1 MNDLRRE
8 QAPITGDAWQAI
20 DGEVRL
26 ALKQLL
32 AARRVVDFR
41 GPLGWSVSAVPT
53 GRVDALTPA
62 PGDGVAASQRIVRA
76 LVELHAP
83 FELAFREL
91 EVVARGG
98 SNPDLTPA
106 VTAARAIAIA
116 EDRAVFHGY
125 AAGEIVG
132 ICEAAADHTL
142 AITENYELYPG
153 VVARALGWLRTAGV
167 GGPYAIALGPKCYT
181 GLTQTTDNGFPVIAH
196 VQRLI
201 DGPLIWAPGLDGA
214 SVLSLRGGDFAL
226 TVGRD
231 FSIGYTEHNERAVS
245 LYIEESLT
253 FEVITPEAA
262 VPLAYEQP
270 GRSKR
275 AARVRLAT

>member
-8 QAPITGDAWQAI
+8 QAPIIGEAWQAI
-20 DGEVRL
+20 DDEVRL

-53 GRVDALTPA
+53 GRVEALTPPA
-62 PGDGVAASQRIVRA
+62 GDGVTASQRIVRA

-83 FELAFREL
+83 FELALNEL
-91 EVVARGG
+91 EVVSRGG
-98 SNPDLTPA
+98 SNPDLEPA
-106 VTAARAIAIA
+106 VAAARAIAIA

-125 AAGEIVG
+125 AAGAIVG

-142 AITENYELYPG
+142 AITDNYELFPG
-153 VVARALGWLRTAGV
+153 VVARALGWLGTAGV
-167 GGPYAIALGPKCYT
+167 AGPYAIALGPKCYT
-181 GLTQTTDNGFPVIAH
+181 GLTQTTTEGFPVIAH

-214 SVLSLRGGDFAL
+214 IVLSLRGGDFEL
-226 TVGRD
+226 SVGRD
-231 FSIGYTEHNERAVS
+231 FSIGYTEHNERAVA

-262 VPLAYEQP
+262 VPLAYEQS
-270 GRSKR
+270 GRAKR

>member
-8 QAPITGDAWQAI
+8 QAPITGEAWQAI
-20 DGEVRL
+20 DDEVRL

-41 GPLGWSVSAVPT
+41 GPLGWSVAAVPT
-53 GRVDALTPA
+53 GRVDALAPA
-62 PGDGVAASQRIVRA
+62 PGDGVAARQRIVRA
-76 LVELHAP
+76 LVEIRAP
-83 FELAFREL
+83 FELAFGEL
-91 EVVARGG
+91 EVVSRGG
-98 SNPDLTPA
+98 SNPDLAPA
-106 VTAARAIAIA
+106 VAAARAIAIA

-142 AITENYELYPG
+142 AITDNYELYPG
-153 VVARALGWLRTAGV
+153 VVARALGRLRTAG

-181 GLTQTTDNGFPVIAH
+181 GLTQTTTDGFPVIAH

-214 SVLSLRGGDFAL
+214 SVLSLRGGDFEL

-231 FSIGYTEHNERAVS
+231 FSIGYTEHNERAVTFF
-245 LYIEESLT
+245 IEESLT
-253 FEVITPEAA
+253 FEVLTPEAA
-262 VPLAYEQP
+262 VPLTYEES

-275 AARVRLAT
+275 PARSR

>member
-8 QAPITGDAWQAI
+8 QAPITGEAWQVI
-20 DGEVRL
+20 DDEVRL

-41 GPLGWSVSAVPT
+41 GPLGWSVAAVPT
-53 GRVDALTPA
+53 GRVDALAPA
-62 PGDGVAASQRIVRA
+62 PGDGVAARQRIVRA
-76 LVELHAP
+76 LVEIRAP
-83 FELAFREL
+83 FELAFGEL
-91 EVVARGG
+91 EVVSRGG
-98 SNPDLTPA
+98 SNPDLAPA
-106 VTAARAIAIA
+106 VAAARAIAIA

-142 AITENYELYPG
+142 AITDNYELYPG
-153 VVARALGWLRTAGV
+153 VVARALGRLRTAG

-181 GLTQTTDNGFPVIAH
+181 GLTQTTTDGFPVIAH

-214 SVLSLRGGDFAL
+214 SVLSLRGGDFEL

-231 FSIGYTEHNERAVS
+231 FSIGYTEHNERAVTFF
-245 LYIEESLT
+245 IEESLT
-253 FEVITPEAA
+253 FEVLTPEAA
-262 VPLAYEQP
+262 VPLTYEES

-275 AARVRLAT
+275 PARSR

>member
-8 QAPITGDAWQAI
+8 QAPITGEAWQAI
-20 DGEVRL
+20 DDEVRL

-53 GRVDALTPA
+53 GRVEALTPPA
-62 PGDGVAASQRIVRA
+62 GDGVTASQRIVRA

-83 FELAFREL
+83 FELALNEL
-91 EVVARGG
+91 EVVSRGG
-98 SNPDLTPA
+98 SNPDLEPA
-106 VTAARAIAIA
+106 VAAARAIAIA

-125 AAGEIVG
+125 AAGAIVG

-142 AITENYELYPG
+142 AITDNYELFPG

-167 GGPYAIALGPKCYT
+167 AGPYAIALGPKSYT
-181 GLTQTTDNGFPVIAH
+181 GLTQTTTEGFPVIAH

-214 SVLSLRGGDFAL
+214 IVLSLRGGDFEL
-226 TVGRD
+226 SVGRD
-231 FSIGYTEHNERAVS
+231 FSIGYTEHNERAVA

-262 VPLAYEQP
+262 VPLAYEQS
-270 GRSKR
+270 GRAKR

>member
-8 QAPITGDAWQAI
+8 QAPITGEAWQAI
-20 DGEVRL
+20 DDEVRL

-53 GRVDALTPA
+53 GRVEALTPPA
-62 PGDGVAASQRIVRA
+62 GDGVTASQRIVRA

-83 FELAFREL
+83 FELALNEL
-91 EVVARGG
+91 EVVSRGG
-98 SNPDLTPA
+98 SNPDLEPA
-106 VTAARAIAIA
+106 VAAARAIAIA

-125 AAGEIVG
+125 AAGAIVG

-142 AITENYELYPG
+142 AITDNYELFPG
-153 VVARALGWLRTAGV
+153 VVARALGWLGTAGV
-167 GGPYAIALGPKCYT
+167 AGPYAIALGPKCYT
-181 GLTQTTDNGFPVIAH
+181 GLTQTTTEGFPVIAH

-214 SVLSLRGGDFAL
+214 IVLSLRGGDFEL
-226 TVGRD
+226 SVGRD
-231 FSIGYTEHNERAVS
+231 FSIGYTEHNERAVA

-262 VPLAYEQP
+262 VPLAYEQS
-270 GRSKR
+270 GRAKR